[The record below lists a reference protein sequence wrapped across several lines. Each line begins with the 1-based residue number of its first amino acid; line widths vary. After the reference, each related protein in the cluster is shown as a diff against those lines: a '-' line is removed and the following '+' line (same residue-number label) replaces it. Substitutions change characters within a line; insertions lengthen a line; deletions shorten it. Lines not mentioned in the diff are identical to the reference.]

1 MLLSAETRLGLRMT
15 GIVACDSITVAI
27 QKKIKIKKFSTL
39 LCWPGEDDILPSRS
53 ERKKTVTS
61 QRAPLPRPFGELL
74 QVPEATRGHKR
85 APQFP
90 PILPER
96 PGTSNCGQFL
106 SCPCEGKLSW
116 QQAHARYRWIPC
128 HVSRCQNDPGRSDI
142 GAYYSIAP

>member
-27 QKKIKIKKFSTL
+27 QKIKIKKFSTL

-74 QVPEATRGHKR
+74 RVPGGNEGARMSTPIPTNSTRTPRHFELWTVFVV
-85 APQFP
+85 P
-90 PILPER
+90 L
-96 PGTSNCGQFL
+96 
-106 SCPCEGKLSW
+106 
-116 QQAHARYRWIPC
+116 
-128 HVSRCQNDPGRSDI
+128 
-142 GAYYSIAP
+142 